1 MPTLWLAVDPHTLP
15 EDARP
20 RLRALAPGL
29 DLLVTREAA
38 PVEERA
44 EDIEVVAGFPPRDLL
59 VALPR
64 ARWFQQFYAGADWL
78 AEHPEVI
85 TGDLVVTSAAGIHA
99 IQIGEHVFAQLL
111 AMKRDLPGAIRA
123 QDAREWRRG
132 DDVAV
137 GELYHGTLLV
147 LGVGAIG
154 GRVAEL
160 GRAFG
165 MRVLGVRRDPR
176 RSHPAVERMLAPD
189 DMDAVLP
196 ETDAVV
202 ITLPHTGETR
212 GMFDAGR
219 FARLRAG
226 ALLVNIGR
234 GGTVDEAAMCRA
246 LDEGRLA
253 GAALDVFADEPLPED
268 SPLWA
273 QRGLLITSHYAG
285 LTPRYLER
293 ATELLLDNL
302 RRYLDGESLRNVVDK
317 NLGY

>member
-1 MPTLWLAVDPHTLP
+1 
-15 EDARP
+15 
-20 RLRALAPGL
+20 
-29 DLLVTREAA
+29 
-38 PVEERA
+38 
-44 EDIEVVAGFPPRDLL
+44 
-59 VALPR
+59 
-64 ARWFQQFYAGADWL
+64 
-78 AEHPEVI
+78 
-85 TGDLVVTSAAGIHA
+85 
-99 IQIGEHVFAQLL
+99 
-111 AMKRDLPGAIRA
+111 
-123 QDAREWRRG
+123 
-132 DDVAV
+132 
-137 GELYHGTLLV
+137 
-147 LGVGAIG
+147 
-154 GRVAEL
+154 
-160 GRAFG
+160 
-165 MRVLGVRRDPR
+165 
-176 RSHPAVERMLAPD
+176 
-189 DMDAVLP
+189 
-196 ETDAVV
+196 
-202 ITLPHTGETR
+202 
-212 GMFDAGR
+212 MFDAGR